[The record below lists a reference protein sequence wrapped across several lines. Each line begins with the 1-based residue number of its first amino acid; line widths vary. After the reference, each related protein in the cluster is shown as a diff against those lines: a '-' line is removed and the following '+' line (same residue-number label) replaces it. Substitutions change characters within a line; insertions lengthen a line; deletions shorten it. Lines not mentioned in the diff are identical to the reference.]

1 MSLKNDRPQVERVN
15 PDGDDTA
22 TVTLTGRDLHY
33 RVRVVVTSTGPQV
46 AELSIINTKPG
57 RVLTQSDLDR
67 IPLHTLAVAVRH
79 ATTPVTWAEMDPRLT
94 WANLPADLTWE
105 DLAKP
110 GALPPG
116 DENPRM
122 GRPPLSDHQLTEVAE
137 LVRRARRE
145 GQSGRTIIAS
155 RWEVSISTADR
166 WLREARKRGLLD

>member
-1 MSLKNDRPQVERVN
+1 MSPNIDRPQVERVD

-79 ATTPVTWAEMDPRLT
+79 ATSPITWAEIDRKLT
-94 WANLPADLTWE
+94 WADLPADLTWD

-110 GALPPG
+110 GVLPRA
-116 DENPRM
+116 DDTPRM
-122 GRPPLSDHQLTEVAE
+122 GRPPLSDHHLTEVAE
-137 LVRRARRE
+137 LVRRAQRE